1 MLAYSAVGDQNAAA
15 SGAASGIVKVEGP
28 STTRRFYIFK
38 WTVGPEGGTA
48 TDNTFSIRL
57 KRQST
62 AGTWTSVTPSPLD
75 TQDAV
80 SLAVAGS
87 NSTAAGTAGVILVE
101 VGINARSTWTDVAAP
116 GAEYIVPATNAAGI
130 IMEFGTIS
138 GGTDLLIGTMFW
150 WE

>member
-15 SGAASGIVKVEGP
+15 SGAASGIVKVETP
-28 STTRRFYIFK
+28 ATTRRAYVFK
-38 WTVGPEGGTA
+38 WTVGPEGGA
-48 TDNTFSIRL
+48 ASDNTLSIRL

-75 TQDAV
+75 DEDAV
-80 SLAVAGS
+80 SLCVAGS
-87 NSTAAGTAGVILVE
+87 NSTGAGTAGVILIE
-101 VGINARSTWTDVAAP
+101 IGINARSTWTDVAVP
-116 GAEYIVPATNAAGI
+116 GAEYVVPSTSAAGI

-138 GGTDLLIGTMFW
+138 GGTDLMIGTMFW

>member
-1 MLAYSAVGDQNAAA
+1 MLAYTAVGDQNAAA
-15 SGAASGIVKVEGP
+15 SGAASGIVKVESP

-38 WTVGPEGGTA
+38 WTVGNEGIVA
-48 TDNTFSIRL
+48 TDNQFSIRL

-75 TQDAV
+75 DEDAV

-87 NSTAAGTAGVILVE
+87 NSTGAGTAGVILME
-101 VGINARSTWTDVAAP
+101 VGINSRGGYTDVAVP
-116 GAEYIVPATNAAGI
+116 GAEYIVPSTSAAGI

-138 GGTDLLIGTMFW
+138 GGTDLMIGTLWW